1 MQNLQ
6 ELPGVS
12 SPLGAID
19 KKFEVVSSSDIVKK
33 IRTSGSSQPR
43 DTNNRVPRINSNDR
57 DQSPLSPNQ
66 PECCFQASLVA
77 DKYLLLDQVE
87 GSSLYRCVDVN
98 THEELVCKV
107 SVAPL

>member
-1 MQNLQ
+1 MQNIVQ
-6 ELPGVS
+6 ELPSVVS
-12 SPLGAID
+12 ARLGAID
-19 KKFEVVSSSDIVKK
+19 KKFEVVSSGDIVKK
-33 IRTSGSSQPR
+33 IRTSGTSQPR
-43 DTNNRVPRINSNDR
+43 DTVCRVPRVNNDR

-66 PECCFQASLVA
+66 TESYFQASIVA

-107 SVAPL
+107 S